1 MKVNEIAQRFDVRF
15 DVAPLRVGP
24 IPSLP
29 AIARTVRRAESVINR
44 TIRTPRI
51 AHVSQRLELLSRIQ
65 QRHDK
70 LTARHEALKGQA
82 FRNYEATRQTHYL
95 QAAREHHAALH
106 GHRSIADHARKEWV
120 WLAARGRP

>member
-1 MKVNEIAQRFDVRF
+1 MRVNNYVPDFRYQVDIPKPKIAPQWLAALIFTKRELMV
-15 DVAPLRVGP
+15 
-24 IPSLP
+24 SK
-29 AIARTVRRAESVINR
+29 IAK
-44 TIRTPRI
+44 TPRI

-70 LTARHEALKGQA
+70 LTAHHEALKGQA
-82 FRNYEATRQTHYL
+82 FRNYEATRQPQYL

-120 WLAARGRP
+120 WLYAKVKR

>member
-1 MKVNEIAQRFDVRF
+1 MRVNESSQMVSMRFDG
-15 DVAPLRVGP
+15 APLGVGP

-29 AIARTVRRAESVINR
+29 VIARAVRRAESVINR
-44 TIRTPRI
+44 TVRTPRI
-51 AHVSQRLELLSRIQ
+51 AHFSQRLELLSRIQ

-82 FRNYEATRQTHYL
+82 FRNYEATRQPHYL

-120 WLAARGRP
+120 WLAARGR